1 MVLGSSLCLM
11 RSDMM
16 TDKETSLKAFISAIL
31 AGLTA
36 YTKVILVPLSLLFV
50 VMLIDYISGMSK
62 AYINGEW
69 SSKVGFRGIVKK
81 VGYIG
86 VIIVAAVMD
95 WVLYSGLKGVGV
107 DINMSYYLGLIVTIW
122 LLINECISVL
132 ENLGEIGV
140 PLPSFLIRGIKKL
153 QKNIEE
159 KGENNNE

>member
-1 MVLGSSLCLM
+1 MNRGDSVE
-11 RSDMM
+11 
-16 TDKETSLKAFISAIL
+16 DKQTSLKALISAVT
-31 AGLTA
+31 AGLAA
-36 YTKVILVPLSLLFV
+36 YAKVILVPLSLLFV

-62 AYINGEW
+62 AYISGEW

-86 VIIVAAVMD
+86 VVIVAAVMD

-107 DINMSYYLGLIVTIW
+107 NIEMSYYLGLIVVIW
-122 LLINECISVL
+122 LLINECISIL

-140 PLPSFLIRGIKKL
+140 PLPGFLIKGIKKL

-159 KGENNNE
+159 KGGKDDE